1 MHNYNDIFYL
11 IDGPYIFILNMLLGQ
26 MIHHQNRNLQIV
38 PIYFDISSHEDVPY
52 FLSEYRCYSLP
63 SYLPD
68 LCSALRPEED
78 VYDGIAMCNTSTGMM
93 QDINILKRTIEIMGR
108 NHEGYARCEHAEA

>member
-1 MHNYNDIFYL
+1 MIFLLNRRAVYLHFEHVIGTNDPPPEQKSDIF
-11 IDGPYIFILNMLLGQ
+11 
-26 MIHHQNRNLQIV
+26 V

-63 SYLPD
+63 SHLHD
-68 LCSALRPEED
+68 LCSALRPEEN
-78 VYDGIAMCNTSTGMM
+78 VYDRIAMCNTSTGMM

-108 NHEGYARCEHAEA
+108 NHEGYARCKHAEF